1 MVNVFWFAL
10 NLVVL
15 VVIAVLLSAASF
27 VLRVLGFGRRADL
40 RFQEPF
46 TRS

>member
-1 MVNVFWFAL
+1 MVKILWFAL
-10 NLVVL
+10 NLIVL
-15 VVIAVLLSAASF
+15 VAIAVALNAASF
-27 VLRVLGFGRRADL
+27 VLRALGFGRSADL

>member
-1 MVNVFWFAL
+1 MVNVLWFAL

-15 VVIAVLLSAASF
+15 VVIALLLSTASF
-27 VLRVLGFGRRADL
+27 LLRALGFGRRADL
-40 RFQEPF
+40 RFREPF

>member
-1 MVNVFWFAL
+1 MVNVLWFAL

-27 VLRVLGFGRRADL
+27 VLRALGFGRRADL